1 MGIPY
6 LWKPTWG
13 LTAWIS
19 MLEVDGAIEMKK
31 RLAPMKD
38 GDFSQNHDGK
48 NDFK

>member
-1 MGIPY
+1 
-6 LWKPTWG
+6 
-13 LTAWIS
+13 

-48 NDFK
+48 NDFKWEPAGLECPETCTSTR